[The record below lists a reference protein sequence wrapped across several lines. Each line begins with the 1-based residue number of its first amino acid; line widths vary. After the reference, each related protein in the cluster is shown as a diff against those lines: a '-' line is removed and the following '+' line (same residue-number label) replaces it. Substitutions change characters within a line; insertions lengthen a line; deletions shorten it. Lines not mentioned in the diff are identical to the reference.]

1 MMSDGWRLWSS
12 FFEEIASIVSDAERQ
27 DGIATVS
34 YAEYV
39 IERLEVSI
47 GTCNTVQHQ
56 LDESGE
62 QSLQECV
69 TSISQLVR
77 DLRIV
82 QQKWEQYVAHVDC
95 PGQVF
100 HPDTRSSSGRRGRP
114 RFVIEKS
121 QIEYLASLSFKWT
134 EIACILGISRMTLY
148 R

>member
-1 MMSDGWRLWSS
+1 MTDGWSN

-39 IERLEVSI
+39 IERLEMSI
-47 GTCNTVQHQ
+47 GTCITVQQQ
-56 LDESGE
+56 LNNSSE
-62 QSLQECV
+62 QSIQECV
-69 TSISQLVR
+69 SSISQLVR

-82 QQKWEQYVAHVDC
+82 QQRWEHYVASVDG
-95 PGQVF
+95 PGQGI
-100 HPDTRSSSGRRGRP
+100 HPDVHSSNGQQGRP
-114 RFVIEKS
+114 RFVIDKT

-148 R
+148 RYIT